1 MGITRRRF
9 IQTLAGALGA
19 AALAPVL
26 LRTRGAHAAPTAA
39 FGRVK
44 HVLYVRL
51 RGGFRFTATFNG
63 DVAEEF
69 NPFGLSSGRASGA
82 EWGVSKLFEAAPYLE
97 GPAGSDGARR
107 RALGVQ
113 AVPAIAN
120 QIAVLP
126 CVDHEPTAA
135 SADGNHGT
143 GLERYW
149 TGSVGGPA
157 GLLTLVNYGL
167 RAKFQAATA
176 EGKILLPAFVL
187 GDGGM
192 ARGLG
197 IYAAHRPPVLQNGGL
212 DAFGLGSEDRL
223 PSWARSLS
231 EARDARFRD
240 RLPGESHALVDAFV
254 ETRKATTKFAE
265 IFRSPELS
273 VSPSDTPVD
282 GLSNNDLRLV
292 LGDSDAGRAILQAL
306 RLFHV
311 GAPAAY
317 VDQGSYDM
325 HSGEESQLPGALA
338 ELGQLIAG
346 TLFALQRLQHPDG
359 GTYWDHTV
367 VAFGSEFGR
376 TTNGSR
382 FNSARGSD
390 HGGDYATRWMSMPFF
405 GGPVAAPGK
414 LLGATA
420 RRADLA
426 PDGEVVGYRSVMKT
440 LLEGLGCDHS
450 DVFPA
455 DPVFAPLLG
464 A

>member
-1 MGITRRRF
+1 MGMTRRRF
-9 IQTLAGALGA
+9 MQAMAGAMA
-19 AALAPVL
+19 AAAVGPGL
-26 LRTRGAHAAPTAA
+26 LRSRTARAAPTAA

-44 HVLYVRL
+44 HLLYVRL
-51 RGGFRFTATFNG
+51 RGGFRFTTAFNG
-63 DVAEEF
+63 DVADVF
-69 NPFGLSSGRASGA
+69 NPFGLASGRAAGA
-82 EWGVSKLFEAAPYLE
+82 EWGVSKLFEAAPWLDGAE
-97 GPAGSDGARR
+97 GTDGARR

-113 AVPAIAN
+113 SVPAIAHR
-120 QIAVLP
+120 IAVVP

-176 EGKILLPAFVL
+176 AGEILLPAFVL

-223 PSWARSLS
+223 PSWSRTLS
-231 EARDARFRD
+231 QARDARYRD
-240 RLPGESHALVDAFV
+240 RFIGESHGVVDAFM

-273 VSPSDTPVD
+273 ISPSDTSVD
-282 GLSNNDLRLV
+282 GMSNNELRLV
-292 LGDSDAGRAILQAL
+292 LGDNDAGRAVTQAL
-306 RLFHV
+306 RLFRA

-317 VDQGSYDM
+317 VDQGGYDM
-325 HSGEESQLPGALA
+325 HSSEESQLPGAMA
-338 ELGQLIAG
+338 ALGQLIAG
-346 TLFALQRLQHPDG
+346 TLFALERMQHPAG

-414 LLGATA
+414 LLGGTT
-420 RRADLA
+420 RRSDLA
-426 PDGEVVGYRSVMKT
+426 PEGEVVGYRAIMKT